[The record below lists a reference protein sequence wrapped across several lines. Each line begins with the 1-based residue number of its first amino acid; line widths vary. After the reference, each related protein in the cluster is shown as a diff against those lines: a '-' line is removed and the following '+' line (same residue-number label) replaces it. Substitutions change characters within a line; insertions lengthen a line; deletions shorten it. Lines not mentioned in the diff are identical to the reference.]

1 MSLKE
6 IRRLIEK
13 LEDAVDDV
21 EIDFES
27 AVENRDD
34 YEFQLSEKT
43 EELELMEQEMRL
55 LCQLLYDSNVPLP
68 LEGHFTDINPYV
80 SRNDPFKGQYEYG

>member
-1 MSLKE
+1 MSLKQ

-13 LEDAVDDV
+13 LEDAIDDAESDLETAVD
-21 EIDFES
+21 ER
-27 AVENRDD
+27 ND

-43 EELELMEQEMRL
+43 DELDLMGEELRL

-68 LEGHFTDINPYV
+68 KEGHFTDINPYV
-80 SRNDPFKGQYEYG
+80 PRNDPYKGQYEYG